1 MALARIIT
9 RSHQCSRELALDL
22 LARGYA
28 VEIVSPDKI
37 PDNIA
42 DLELR
47 VEAGPGDQLIASV
60 EAHDGDRS
68 ASLEFLH
75 HLKSPMVDFIRRP
88 PEPSESAHFP
98 GEPVSF
104 NAEPSLEDMES
115 PLEVPQLAQE
125 TASPIAE
132 NRNDLVSA
140 PVFDFGA
147 DFEESA
153 RLISPLAESPSLP
166 VETPSDL
173 VADTPPVPPIVE
185 SVVTPTW
192 EPQPHARSA
201 GWFWRAALPFGCVVL
216 LALVAGFGLRW
227 IGKASAH
234 NSGAAPQEKV
244 AAAPTDAHLSSAA
257 GSEKSSGQNPGQNPG
272 KDEAKNPGQVVAL
285 AAPPPVATSQ
295 ANSTHVPN
303 ELPAVKP
310 RASTAST
317 ATGAAQVSRRQVSR
331 GQVSHGHGNDLVAR
345 DTVTYLDK
353 SYDKSAKKAKA
364 AKRSVG
370 QHPSSRNS
378 SSKNHTSGIAPDTVT
393 YLDQKPAPK
402 ATKQN

>member
-88 PEPSESAHFP
+88 PEPSEASHFP

-104 NAEPSLEDMES
+104 NAEHSIEDMEL
-115 PLEVPQLAQE
+115 PLEVPQMAQE

-132 NRNDLVSA
+132 NRNDLSSA
-140 PVFDFGA
+140 PGFDFGA

-153 RLISPLAESPSLP
+153 RLISPLAELPSLP
-166 VETPSDL
+166 VETPSHF
-173 VADTPPVPPIVE
+173 VADTPPVQPIVE
-185 SVVTPTW
+185 SAVTPTW
-192 EPQPHARSA
+192 EPQRHARSA

-216 LALVAGFGLRW
+216 LALVAGFGLHW

-234 NSGAAPQEKV
+234 NSGAAPLEKV

-257 GSEKSSGQNPGQNPG
+257 GSERNSGQNPG
-272 KDEAKNPGQVVAL
+272 KDEAANPGQAVAL
-285 AAPPPVATSQ
+285 AAPPPAAISQ
-295 ANSTHVPN
+295 ANSIHVPS

-317 ATGAAQVSRRQVSR
+317 STGAAKLPR
-331 GQVSHGHGNDLVAR
+331 GQVSRGHGNDLVAR

-353 SYDKSAKKAKA
+353 SYDKSGKKAKA
-364 AKRSVG
+364 AKRSLG
-370 QHPSSRNS
+370 QNPSSKNS
-378 SSKNHTSGIAPDTVT
+378 SSKHRASGIAPDTVT
-393 YLDQKPAPK
+393 YLDKKPAPK